1 MNTVKNGRKMSIR
14 DSIWDSINLM
24 QDFVIDE
31 TQLQLV
37 DKFVQLLIA
46 TNKHGGTV
54 FFAGNGG
61 SHADALHAAEEL
73 TGRFRKDR
81 TPLAA
86 VALGETTHM
95 SCVSNDYGFV
105 HGFDRQLQALAREND
120 LLVVM
125 STSGNSQNLLQLV
138 QTATKRGMCV
148 VGLLGKDG
156 GLLKPL
162 VDLPIV
168 IPSPTSDR
176 AQELHMCILHSVI
189 EEVER
194 VLFPENY

>member
-1 MNTVKNGRKMSIR
+1 MSLR

-24 QDFVIDE
+24 QDFVTDE
-31 TQLQLV
+31 TQIRLV
-37 DKFVQLLIA
+37 DKFVQLLVA

-81 TPLAA
+81 KPLAA
-86 VALGETTHM
+86 IALGETTHM

-125 STSGNSQNLLQLV
+125 STSGNSQNLVQLV
-138 QTATKRGMCV
+138 QTATKRGVCV
-148 VGLLGKDG
+148 VGLLGNDG
-156 GLLKPL
+156 GALKPL

-168 IPSPTSDR
+168 IPGKTSDR
-176 AQELHMCILHSVI
+176 TQEVHMLLCHSVI
-189 EEVER
+189 EELER
-194 VLFPENY
+194 ALFSENY